1 MMKLFT
7 LIIYRCYL
15 QYYSPDD
22 SCQLESMVG
31 VRGIRRIRI
40 RRVLVHPASTM
51 WIGDDSS
58 SPVDQ
63 DYRFRG
69 VENVYLT
76 GTQPAP

>member
-1 MMKLFT
+1 MILVNWS
-7 LIIYRCYL
+7 
-15 QYYSPDD
+15 QW
-22 SCQLESMVG
+22 LEYVAFGGFAFFYTRRWLKDRPPTSQ
-31 VRGIRRIRI
+31 IR

-58 SPVDQ
+58 SPVDL